1 MVVEHNGYAQS
12 TPSGLQVAGDVEA
25 RARAFGVATSRH
37 DTTDVLEVRAAA
49 REAID
54 HVRSTSTPYFLVLD
68 TYRFS
73 PHSKGDD
80 FRDPEEI
87 AARRLRD
94 PLTVA
99 ADFVGEAEREEIA
112 DAVEQRVADAVQ
124 EARAAPAA
132 AAKAAAR

>member
-1 MVVEHNGYAQS
+1 M
-12 TPSGLQVAGDVEA
+12 
-25 RARAFGVATSRH
+25 
-37 DTTDVLEVRAAA
+37 LEVRAAA

-54 HVRSTSTPYFLVLD
+54 HVRSTATPYFLVLD

-99 ADFVGEAEREEIA
+99 AGLVAEAEREDRGRRRA
-112 DAVEQRVADAVQ
+112 ARRGAVQ
-124 EARAAPAA
+124 EALAAPVPAVEAA
-132 AAKAAAR
+132 TR